1 MILSLRERV
10 AQKDQAYRAPQ
21 QQEQKQKRKQKS
33 SKYDTHATTATTV
46 QKQNTPGSGEKKTSI
61 LI

>member
-33 SKYDTHATTATTV
+33 SKYDTHATTATTHRNKIP
-46 QKQNTPGSGEKKTSI
+46 QIQGKKKQVF
-61 LI
+61 